1 MLSTRQAVLRKFWYA
16 TVPVAALR
24 EGPGPF
30 TLLGE
35 NIVVF
40 PCADDKPAALADRFR
55 HRRQES

>member
-16 TVPVAALR
+16 TVPVDAQR
-24 EGPGPF
+24 EGPRPF

-40 PCADDKPAALADRFR
+40 PGADDKPAALVDRCR
-55 HRRQES
+55 HRR